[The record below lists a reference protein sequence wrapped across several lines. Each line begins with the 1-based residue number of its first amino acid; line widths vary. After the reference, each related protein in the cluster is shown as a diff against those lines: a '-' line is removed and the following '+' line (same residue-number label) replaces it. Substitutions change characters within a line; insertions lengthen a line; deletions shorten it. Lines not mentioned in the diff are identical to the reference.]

1 MTLDEYAVER
11 IKKLEEK
18 VKELEAI
25 IEEKDSQ
32 CLNFAT
38 VVKKMR
44 REIDVYRNMFKKYGD
59 PVDEDWTEE
68 SCLNFHIYKPYIGSR
83 ASDEDLETYADF
95 KAIYPLFPVR
105 KKKEEEAEE
114 EDTSKDADIEEILLD
129 EDLAI
134 DTSEKEEGGEK
145 E

>member
-44 REIDVYRNMFKKYGD
+44 REIDVYRNMFKKYGS
-59 PVDEDWTEE
+59 PVDEDWTQE
-68 SCLNFHIYKPYIGSR
+68 SWLSFSISKPYIGSS
-83 ASDEDLETYADF
+83 ASAEDLETYADF
-95 KAIYPLFPVR
+95 KTIQSLFPR
-105 KKKEEEAEE
+105 KKKKEEEKEE
-114 EDTSKDADIEEILLD
+114 EDTSKDDDIDEILD
-129 EDLAI
+129 VDL
-134 DTSEKEEGGEK
+134 KEEGDE

>member
-1 MTLDEYAVER
+1 MTLDEYAVDR
-11 IKKLEEK
+11 IQKLEEK
-18 VKELEAI
+18 IKELETI

-38 VVKKMR
+38 VVKRMR
-44 REIDVYRNMFKKYGD
+44 KEIDVYRKMFKKYGD

-95 KAIYPLFPVR
+95 KAIYSLFPVR
-105 KKKEEEAEE
+105 KKKEEETKK
-114 EDTSKDADIEEILLD
+114 EDATEADDIDELLD
-129 EDLAI
+129 VDI
-134 DTSEKEEGGEK
+134 SVDTSEKEEGEEK

>member
-38 VVKKMR
+38 VVKRMR
-44 REIDVYRNMFKKYGD
+44 KEIDVYRNMFKKYGS
-59 PVDEDWTEE
+59 PVDEDWTQE
-68 SCLNFHIYKPYIGSR
+68 SWLSFSISKPYIGSS
-83 ASDEDLETYADF
+83 ASEEDLETYEDF
-95 KAIYPLFPVR
+95 KTIHSLFPR
-105 KKKEEEAEE
+105 KKKKEEEKEG
-114 EDTSKDADIEEILLD
+114 EDTSKDDDIDEILD
-129 EDLAI
+129 VDL
-134 DTSEKEEGGEK
+134 KEEGDE

>member
-18 VKELEAI
+18 IKELEALL
-25 IEEKDSQ
+25 EEKDSQ

-44 REIDVYRNMFKKYGD
+44 KEIEVYRNMFKKYGN
-59 PVDEDWTEE
+59 PVGEDWAKEDW
-68 SCLNFHIYKPYIGSR
+68 LDFHIGKPYIGTR
-83 ASDEDLETYADF
+83 ATDKDLEVYEDF
-95 KAIYPLFPVR
+95 KVIYSLFPVR
-105 KKKEEEAEE
+105 KEKKDEEEEE
-114 EDTSKDADIEEILLD
+114 HTTKVDDIDDLFD
-129 EDLAI
+129 EDLSI
-134 DTSEKEEGGEK
+134 DTSEKEEGDEK

>member
-11 IKKLEEK
+11 IQKLEEK

-38 VVKKMR
+38 VVKRMR
-44 REIDVYRNMFKKYGD
+44 KEIDVYRNMFKKYGN
-59 PVDEDWTEE
+59 PVDEDWTQE
-68 SCLNFHIYKPYIGSR
+68 SWLNFSISKPYIGSR
-83 ASDEDLETYADF
+83 ASEEDLETYADF
-95 KAIYPLFPVR
+95 KTIHSLFPR
-105 KKKEEEAEE
+105 KKNEEEEKEE
-114 EDTSKDADIEEILLD
+114 EDTSEDDDIDEILD
-129 EDLAI
+129 VDL
-134 DTSEKEEGGEK
+134 KEEGDE